1 MTIST
6 TTSRQSYNGNGVTTE
21 FAVPFRFFA
30 NTDLVVQLVTISTGA
45 STTLTL
51 TTHYTVTGADDE
63 DGGMLTMVTAPAV
76 GQRLVIRRVIA
87 ATQEVDYVAGDPFPA
102 ETHER
107 ALDRLTML
115 AQQGEEVNARALVFP
130 AGDTASGEL
139 PAVATRASRLLGFD
153 SSGNLVTSA
162 PASGSAAE
170 LAIDLAGPGGAGLVG
185 TVDGQTVEQRLSG
198 SITTVGSTLQAAI
211 TAAAGKTLT
220 VIGSHT
226 ITANTVLPSGITIIG
241 APGSEVVTS
250 TADVSH
256 FYANGQ
262 SNITIKGLKFR
273 RTSATGS
280 AFVSGVRLENCT
292 GCVVESNE
300 FEGMQWSGVYLDS
313 SSWCKVRDNYFHS
326 ALVSTAGDRADIH
339 VYRNASHNIV
349 ENNRCFGGKGSGI
362 FIQDPLAAGA
372 FLPQSNKITGN
383 RVGSCEVYGILVYIG
398 STGSVT
404 NSWNE
409 VSNNE
414 VENIQGD
421 PAVQLDTGFGIYCVG
436 AGIGGLIVTGNTV
449 KNACIETTS
458 ASNGPA
464 GINVADYPAGTVKAI
479 VSGNVVSGMTQGDGI
494 RITGC
499 AGAVVSNNSVHMPV
513 TNNGTGPG
521 GATLI
526 GQGVRVVNSSHTLVT
541 ANQINVE
548 GAGRGVL
555 LDAGTLSLVGN
566 SVIGNSIVTNGST
579 GHGVQAIRT
588 STNTHTSTRIALN
601 SIICNG
607 ASANALNFTGLL
619 RGTVSGNTGTSGIA
633 WLYLRNV
640 VSTKHTDNTFL
651 VSGGGNDIDADG
663 ANTGSIVDE
672 SNEITGSVFNSAAG
686 LIVIRYGDA
695 APVVGTAQIGDR
707 VIRRTSTIGSPK
719 GWQCTTAGSP
729 GTWTSEGNL

>member
-1 MTIST
+1 MPVPASINDLSP
-6 TTSRQSYNGNGVTTE
+6 TE
-21 FAVPFRFFA
+21 SS
-30 NTDLVVQLVTISTGA
+30 NS
-45 STTLTL
+45 
-51 TTHYTVTGADDE
+51 
-63 DGGMLTMVTAPAV
+63 
-76 GQRLVIRRVIA
+76 
-87 ATQEVDYVAGDPFPA
+87 
-102 ETHER
+102 
-107 ALDRLTML
+107 
-115 AQQGEEVNARALVFP
+115 P
-130 AGDTASGEL
+130 AGTETPRSADNYLRAHASFIAQLRDEK
-139 PAVATRASRLLGFD
+139 ADET
-153 SSGNLVTSA
+153 
-162 PASGSAAE
+162 
-170 LAIDLAGPGGAGLVG
+170 DLAGTGGAGLVG

-198 SITTVGSTLQAAI
+198 SITTVGSTLQAAV

-256 FYANGQ
+256 FYANAQ

-273 RTSATGS
+273 RTAATGS

-313 SSWCKVRDNYFHS
+313 SNWCKVRDNYFHS
-326 ALVSTAGDRADIH
+326 ALVSAAGDRADIH
-339 VYRNASHNIV
+339 VYRNASNNIV

-372 FLPQSNKITGN
+372 FLPQSNKIRGN

-464 GINVADYPAGTVKAI
+464 GINIADYPADTVKAI

-499 AGAVVSNNSVHMPV
+499 AGAVVSNNSVHIPV

-526 GQGVRVVNSSHTLVT
+526 GHGVRVVNSSHTLVT
-541 ANQINVE
+541 ANQIEVD
-548 GAGRGVL
+548 GVGRGVL

-566 SVIGNSIVTNGST
+566 SVIGNSIVTDGND

-619 RGTVSGNTGTSGIA
+619 RGAVSGNTGTSGIA

-640 VSTKHTDNTFL
+640 VRTKHTDNTFV

-663 ANTGSIVDE
+663 DNTGSVVDD
-672 SNEITGSVFNSAAG
+672 SNEITGSVFNSTAG
-686 LIVIRYGDA
+686 MIVARYGDA
-695 APVVGTAQIGDR
+695 APLVGTGQIGDR
-707 VIRRTSTIGSPK
+707 IIRRTSTIGSPK